1 MLIWNAE
8 KEKEDILIELN
19 EAITHDRTTVRI
31 FVENLPSFI
40 DNRVSLVVFKK
51 QLQNYPKTIEFF
63 SKNLQIVR
71 LLKETGYN
79 ASLPNYSSDSSNPN
93 PQFKHQEE
101 PMVGIPNKSVLPSV
115 GSFNFKEEE
124 PTKEEPTIG
133 IELKPII
140 HDVYNDSGIQLGFG
154 SVMDQLS
161 ELEESDENEEPEEV
175 QSFLKVRD
183 VAIRISKPKEEKI
196 VIKKIDFSEYKRSE
210 NLSDSSIDF
219 VNNITEGDFTKMSSI
234 LDKVV
239 EDDFDE
245 MLSNLDK
252 IKLNISES
260 TPPYFSGKPM
270 KTLVASGFCCFI
282 IFGFTGYLNYIPSFA
297 YRINVKNNS
306 QVKQELIKI
315 NPSFLREKLLNL
327 SIYAEQQV
335 PKQKKEFF
343 ERAKGSIVLF
353 STGANSCTLTNGG
366 FLVNANEKYYR
377 VLQNYLYGDTV
388 NIKAYSQANPTL
400 TFEVEALN
408 QGGEQNIPK
417 DTVLNLATIYKE
429 NLSKN
434 CYAKTTTGVNDFTIT
449 DNNVVT
455 DDIVKSLQEYSTKAI
470 ADKVKEEI
478 GELSKQN
485 IYTQQDWIESDSAKN
500 LFNSEVGEIRD
511 LVTLNRVETK
521 KLKYLPLD
529 AVEKQIQ
536 GNVTGDNREVK
547 NVKVNSLAM
556 DGTLFKAEVTYDL
569 VEKNT
574 IDKNKIKD
582 IINKSADDKEMNDTI
597 RKEFPNVEKIQK
609 LNEGMNIPVF
619 KKISVDVIDLN

>member
-8 KEKEDILIELN
+8 QEKEDILIELN
-19 EAITHDRTTVRI
+19 EAITHDCVSVRI
-31 FVENLPSFI
+31 FVENLPAFI

-51 QLQNYPKTIEFF
+51 QLQNYPKSIEFF

-79 ASLPNYSSDSSNPN
+79 ASLPNYSSDISNPN
-93 PQFKHQEE
+93 PQFKHQEDE
-101 PMVGIPNKSVLPSV
+101 PLVEISKKSVLPSID
-115 GSFNFKEEE
+115 SFNFKEE
-124 PTKEEPTIG
+124 PIVIKEEPTVG
-133 IELKPII
+133 IELKSMI
-140 HDVYNDSGIQLGFG
+140 HDIRDDHDPLVGFS
-154 SVMDQLS
+154 SVMDQIA
-161 ELEESDENEEPEEV
+161 ELEENDPFAEPQEEV

-183 VAIRISKPKEEKI
+183 VAIKMGKPKEEKTI
-196 VIKKIDFSEYKRSE
+196 IKKINFDEYFSKD
-210 NLSDSSIDF
+210 NSIDF
-219 VNNITEGDFTKMSSI
+219 VNNVTEGDFSKMSSI

-245 MLSNLDK
+245 MLINLDK

-260 TPPYFSGKPM
+260 TPPYFMKRPM

-306 QVKQELIKI
+306 QIKQELIKL
-315 NPSFLREKLLNL
+315 NPSILREKQLNL
-327 SIYAEQQV
+327 SIYSEQQV

-343 ERAKGSIVLF
+343 ERAKGSVVLF

-377 VLQNYLYGDTV
+377 VLQNYLYSDSV
-388 NIKAYSQANPTL
+388 NIKSYSQSNPTL
-400 TFEVEALN
+400 TFEVEALDK
-408 QGGEQNIPK
+408 GGEMNIPK
-417 DTVLNLATIYKE
+417 DTVLNLSTIYKE

-434 CYAKTTTGVNDFTIT
+434 CYAKTTTGVNDFTIK

-455 DDIVKSLQEYSTKAI
+455 ADIVKSLQDYSTKAI

-478 GELSKQN
+478 DELSKQN
-485 IYTQQDWIESDSAKN
+485 IYTQQDWVESDSAKN
-500 LFNSEVGEIRD
+500 LFNSEVGEVRD

-529 AVEKQIQ
+529 VVENQIKT
-536 GNVTGDNREVK
+536 NISGDNRDVK
-547 NVKVNSLAM
+547 NVKINSLAM

-569 VEKNT
+569 VDKNNV
-574 IDKNKIKD
+574 DKNKIKD
-582 IINKSADDKEMNDTI
+582 IIYKSGTDQEITDAIKKEY
-597 RKEFPNVEKIQK
+597 PNVDKVQK
-609 LNEGMNIPVF
+609 LNEGMNVPVF
-619 KKISVDVIDLN
+619 KKINVDIIDLN